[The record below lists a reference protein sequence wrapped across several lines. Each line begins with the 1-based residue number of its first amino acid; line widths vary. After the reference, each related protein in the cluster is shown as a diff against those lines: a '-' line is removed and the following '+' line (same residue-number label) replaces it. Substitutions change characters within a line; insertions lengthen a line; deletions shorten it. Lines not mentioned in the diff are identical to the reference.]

1 MTNLRTLFRFSQPL
15 RLILASLTYI
25 LGTGIARYLGVHLEG
40 SAFWL
45 GFVWILLI
53 QVAAYLLAEYF
64 HSPNEP
70 LGEADTPSKRLR
82 LRTLLL
88 QVSAAALTL
97 VAASTVV
104 MLRLRIITPSSGSF
118 LGLIFLLLMT
128 YSVPPIRL
136 VYTGFG
142 ELALAILIA
151 DFIPG
156 LAFLLQADEF
166 HRLLPLVAFPLTL
179 LAVAN
184 FLALD
189 FLSFASDQKYG
200 RRTLLIRL
208 TWPRAVPLHHA
219 LLLAAYVLF
228 VAAPFFGFPWRLLW
242 PVFLTL
248 PLAAYQIFMLRN
260 IALGV
265 KPLWT
270 ILSIN
275 ASAIFGLT
283 AYLLTLSFWIR

>member
-40 SAFWL
+40 NAFWL

-64 HSPNEP
+64 RSPNEP

-97 VAASTVV
+97 LAASTVV

-142 ELALAILIA
+142 ELVLAILIT

>member
-40 SAFWL
+40 NAFWL

-64 HSPNEP
+64 RSPNEP

-142 ELALAILIA
+142 ELVLAILIT

-200 RRTLLIRL
+200 RRTLLLRL

>member
-40 SAFWL
+40 NAFWL

-64 HSPNEP
+64 RSPNEP

-88 QVSAAALTL
+88 QVTAAALTL

-142 ELALAILIA
+142 ELVLAILIT

-200 RRTLLIRL
+200 RRTLLLRL

>member
-40 SAFWL
+40 NAFWL

-64 HSPNEP
+64 RSPNEP

-97 VAASTVV
+97 LAASTVV

-142 ELALAILIA
+142 ELVLAILIT

-200 RRTLLIRL
+200 RRTLLLRL

>member
-25 LGTGIARYLGVHLEG
+25 LGTGIARYLGIHLED

-64 HSPNEP
+64 RPPNEP

-142 ELALAILIA
+142 ELVLAILIT

-200 RRTLLIRL
+200 RRTLLLRL